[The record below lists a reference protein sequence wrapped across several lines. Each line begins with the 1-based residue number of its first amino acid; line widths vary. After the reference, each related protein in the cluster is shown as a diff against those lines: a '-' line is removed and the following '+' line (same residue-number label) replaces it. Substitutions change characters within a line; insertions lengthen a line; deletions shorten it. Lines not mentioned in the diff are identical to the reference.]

1 MNNPRLTSLPLP
13 KRAHAPA
20 TRFGSAGPLAALSL
34 AVLAA
39 CSTTPPANDQVSR
52 ARSGLELARSDP
64 QTRDLPGAEMRQ
76 ATEALAAAEAALA
89 AREDMA
95 TVDHLGYLA
104 QQRVGLLVEAGNR
117 RAAETAVAQANTE
130 REQMRLRARTLEA
143 DAAQR
148 SAAASQQQAQASQ
161 QQAQASQRDA
171 QAAQSSAAAAQRDA
185 VSSQRDAQTAQQLAG
200 ESERRARALEQQLR
214 ELNAKKTD
222 RGMVVTIGDVLFD
235 TGRAEL
241 KGGSLRSMD
250 KLVTFLKTYPQRKA
264 VIEGF
269 TDSVGSDELNQALSM
284 RRAEAV
290 RNALVGM
297 GVGSDRLSAAG
308 LGEAFPVA
316 GNEQAAG
323 RQLNRRVEIV
333 LSDDNGQVAPR

>member
-1 MNNPRLTSLPLP
+1 MKIRPTTRPPAPTAVRVRLVPSLQ
-13 KRAHAPA
+13 
-20 TRFGSAGPLAALSL
+20 LAALSL

-39 CSTTPPANDQVSR
+39 CGTTPPVNDQVSR
-52 ARSGLELARSDP
+52 ARSGLDLARTDP

-76 ATEALAAAEAALA
+76 ASEALAAAEAALD

-95 TVDHLGYLA
+95 TVDHLAYLA
-104 QQRVGLLVEAGNR
+104 QQRVAVLVEAGNR

-130 REQMRLRARTLEA
+130 REQMRLQARTQEVDRATRNAA
-143 DAAQR
+143 DSQLQAQAAQRDAQAAQR
-148 SAAASQQQAQASQ
+148 SAAAS
-161 QQAQASQRDA
+161 
-171 QAAQSSAAAAQRDA
+171 QRDA
-185 VSSQRDAQTAQQLAG
+185 VSSQRDAQAAQQLAG
-200 ESERRARALEQQLR
+200 DAEQRARSLQTQLS

-235 TGRAEL
+235 TGQAQL
-241 KGGSLRSMD
+241 KSGSLRSMD
-250 KLVTFLKTYPQRKA
+250 KLVVFLQTYPQRKA

-269 TDSVGSDELNQALSM
+269 TDSVGSDGLNQALSS

-290 RNALVGM
+290 RNALVSM
-297 GVGSDRLSAAG
+297 GVAGERLSAKG

-316 GNEQAAG
+316 GNEQSAG

-333 LSDDNGQVAPR
+333 LSDDSGVVAPR

>member
-1 MNNPRLTSLPLP
+1 MKIR
-13 KRAHAPA
+13 PA
-20 TRFGSAGPLAALSL
+20 TRHPAPTAVRVRLVPCLQLLALSL

-39 CSTTPPANDQVSR
+39 CGTTPPVNDQVSR
-52 ARSGLELARSDP
+52 ARSGLDLARTDP

-76 ATEALAAAEAALA
+76 ASEALAAAEAALD

-95 TVDHLGYLA
+95 TVDHLAYLA
-104 QQRVGLLVEAGNR
+104 QQRVAVLVEAGNR

-130 REQMRLRARTLEA
+130 REQMRLQARTQEA
-143 DAAQR
+143 DRATRNAAD
-148 SAAASQQQAQASQ
+148 SQQQALA
-161 QQAQASQRDA
+161 AQRDA
-171 QAAQSSAAAAQRDA
+171 QAAQ
-185 VSSQRDAQTAQQLAG
+185 QLAG
-200 ESERRARALEQQLR
+200 DAEQRARSLQTQLS

-235 TGRAEL
+235 TGQAQL
-241 KGGSLRSMD
+241 KSGSLRSMD
-250 KLVTFLKTYPQRKA
+250 KLVVFLQTYPQRKA

-269 TDSVGSDELNQALSM
+269 TDSVGSDGLNQALSS

-290 RNALVGM
+290 RNALVSM
-297 GVGSDRLSAAG
+297 GVAGERLSAKG

-333 LSDDNGQVAPR
+333 LSDDSGVVAPR

>member
-1 MNNPRLTSLPLP
+1 MHIRNTTRPTAPVTSQARLLPSLQ
-13 KRAHAPA
+13 
-20 TRFGSAGPLAALSL
+20 LAALSL

-39 CSTTPPANDQVSR
+39 CSTTPPVNDQVSR

-76 ATEALAAAEAALA
+76 ASEALAAAEAALA

-95 TVDHLGYLA
+95 TVDHLAYLA
-104 QQRVGLLVEAGNR
+104 QQRVAVLVEAGNR
-117 RAAETAVAQANTE
+117 RAAETAVARANTE
-130 REQMRLRARTLEA
+130 REQMRLQARTQEA
-143 DAAQR
+143 DSATRNAAASQLQAQAAQRDAQAAQR
-148 SAAASQQQAQASQ
+148 SAAAS
-161 QQAQASQRDA
+161 
-171 QAAQSSAAAAQRDA
+171 QRDA

-200 ESERRARALEQQLR
+200 DAEQRARSLEAQLR

-235 TGRAEL
+235 TGQAQL
-241 KGGSLRSMD
+241 KSGSLRSMD
-250 KLVTFLKTYPQRKA
+250 KLVVFLKTYPQRKA

-269 TDSVGSDELNQALSM
+269 TDSIGSDELNQSLSS

-290 RNALVGM
+290 RNALVSM
-297 GVGSDRLSAAG
+297 GVAGERLSAKG

-333 LSDDNGQVAPR
+333 LSDDAGVVVPR

>member
-1 MNNPRLTSLPLP
+1 MKNHSPAFTTQPSPR
-13 KRAHAPA
+13 AF
-20 TRFGSAGPLAALSL
+20 RFRSALPLAALSL

-39 CSTTPPANDQVSR
+39 CSTTPPVNDQVSR
-52 ARSGLELARSDP
+52 ARSGLDLARNDP

-130 REQMRLRARTLEA
+130 REQMRLRARTQEA
-143 DAAQR
+143 DNAQR

-161 QQAQASQRDA
+161 RDA
-171 QAAQSSAAAAQRDA
+171 QSAQASAAAAQRDA

-200 ESERRARALEQQLR
+200 DAERRARALEQQLR

-269 TDSVGSDELNQALSM
+269 TDSVGSDELNQALST

-290 RNALVGM
+290 RNALVSM
-297 GVGSDRLSAAG
+297 GVAGERLSASG

-323 RQLNRRVEIV
+323 RQMNRRVEIV
-333 LSDDNGQVAPR
+333 LSDDNGQVTPR